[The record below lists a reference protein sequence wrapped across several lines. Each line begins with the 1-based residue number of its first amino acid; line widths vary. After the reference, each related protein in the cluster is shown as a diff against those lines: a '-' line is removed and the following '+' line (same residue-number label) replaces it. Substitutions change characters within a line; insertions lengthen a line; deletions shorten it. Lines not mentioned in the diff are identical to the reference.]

1 MKRLFSLL
9 IFATALSTLI
19 LSCKKEDAQGGDAV
33 YAIELNKTELLLTL
47 DEKFTMEAKLASPE
61 QSFVKWKSSDPAI
74 VSVDEDSGELTVL
87 KDEGEVT
94 ITADLYSKSPVV
106 YKASATCA
114 VSVETN
120 YSLSLDFA
128 SLNMAQEATKTLT
141 ALPAPESGYGKI
153 VWENTSSSIVQLS
166 KTSGISTV
174 LTAQKSN
181 GTSKVTAKL
190 YSRFD
195 STTPK
200 ATAVCGVEVKSF
212 FVDELG
218 LPSRVDLVMG
228 TPQTLV
234 PSIKP
239 QEVVGTPVT
248 YEVCS
253 GSEYVSVS
261 SEGKL
266 TPLKASGTTSYA
278 VVRATAQDRE
288 KKYQDV
294 KVYVAEKP
302 VYPTGLTVTGFV
314 SETYGTQTF
323 DPVLTFTPTNT
334 NQKNYTVSSSNKD
347 VATVTKTSAGYHVY
361 AKSSGTTN
369 ITVTY
374 NTSATTTKTLTQ
386 TLTVFVGPPSIKWTN
401 NQSTELKKGMIVGK
415 TLTVTAKVSNM
426 TNTGVTYTSSNTSV
440 VTVDAS
446 TGVIT
451 AKGRGVAY
459 ITATSK
465 ANSSLKVST
474 EFFTVYGVPTQ
485 VVCTDGNMNP
495 KFLRYG
501 NESSSTTSMIF
512 QVRDANGYPSRQ
524 DLLTVAVSS
533 NLSSITKEVT
543 SSSTST
549 TVKLTNTRTSATS
562 TTKGTLTIGVKD
574 YSSLTKTCDL
584 YESMYDEYD
593 IKPLDGLVFYD
604 DAMGLRDGGYRGSG
618 YFDTP
623 ADKLSSCSAVI
634 IWVGEHPVSDK
645 SMRGRLRGLREHSD
659 RPYKHG
665 LAVAHNNIKDAS
677 GNEFFQWW
685 SVSAAEGSNVKESK
699 HYTDYWVNGY
709 GKNFAFVSSQNNGV
723 YGYEITQGMMYY
735 NQKVKSTNSKYTILP
750 VKAIVD
756 YGSDTYPKIDDSYD
770 RNTGWYL
777 PTSGEWYRMLHC
789 LGGSLTVSQTLDKIN
804 ENMKLMS
811 GYKTIGAN
819 IQYWSCQEYN
829 KNPDGNAIYMTGTWA
844 TESGEFSSIYLSKQ
858 SQCKVRPFIAF

>member
-1 MKRLFSLL
+1 MPMKRILSLAL
-9 IFATALSTLI
+9 CFVALSTLI
-19 LSCKKEDAQGGDAV
+19 LSCKKEDAKGGDAV

-87 KDEGEVT
+87 VDEGEVT

-128 SLNMAQEATKTLT
+128 SLNMAQEATKTVM

-166 KTSGISTV
+166 KTSGASTD

-200 ATAVCGVEVKSF
+200 ATAVCDVEVKSF

-218 LPSRVDLVMG
+218 LPSRVDLVME

-239 QEVVGTPVT
+239 QEVVNTPVT
-248 YEVCS
+248 YEVRS
-253 GSEYVSVS
+253 GTDYVSVS

-266 TPLKASGTTSYA
+266 TPKKASGTNYA

-314 SETYGTQTF
+314 SETYVTQTF
-323 DPVLTFTPTNT
+323 DPVLTFTPANT
-334 NQKNYTVSSSNKD
+334 NQKIYTVKSSNTN
-347 VATVTKTSAGYHVY
+347 VTVSKNSAGYHVY
-361 AKSSGTTN
+361 AKSSGTTT
-369 ITVTY
+369 ITITY
-374 NTSATTTKTLTQ
+374 YTSETTTKTLTQ

-401 NQSTELKKGMIVGK
+401 DQSIELKKGMIVGK
-415 TLTVTAKVSNM
+415 TLAVTAKASYM
-426 TNTGVTYTSSNTSV
+426 LNTDVTYTSSNTSV
-440 VTVDAS
+440 ATVDAS

-451 AKGRGVAY
+451 AKARGSAY
-459 ITATSK
+459 ITAKSK
-465 ANSSLKVST
+465 ANSSLSVST
-474 EFFTVYGVPTQ
+474 VSFTVYGVPTQ
-485 VVCTDGNMNP
+485 VVCTAGNMNP

-543 SSSTST
+543 SGSTST

-574 YSSLTKTCDL
+574 YSSLTRTCDL
-584 YESMYDEYD
+584 YEAMYDEYD
-593 IKPLDGLVFYD
+593 LKPLDGLVFYD
-604 DAMGLRDGGYRGSG
+604 DGNMSVRDGGYRGSG
-618 YFDTP
+618 FFDTP
-623 ADKLSSCSAVI
+623 ADNLSPCSALI
-634 IWVGEHPVSDK
+634 FWVGEHPNTNI
-645 SMRGRLRGLREHSD
+645 SMRDRLRGEREHSN
-659 RPYKHG
+659 RPYQHG
-665 LAVAHNNIKDAS
+665 LAVANNNIKDAS
-677 GNEFFQWW
+677 NNEFFQWW
-685 SVSAAEGSNVKESK
+685 SVSAAAGDNVKESK
-699 HYTDYWVNGY
+699 NYTDYWVNGY
-709 GKNFAFVSSQNNGV
+709 GKNFEFVSPQHNGI

-735 NQKVKSTNSKYTILP
+735 NQKVKSNSKYTILP

-756 YGSDTYPKIDDSYD
+756 YGSDTYPKAESSYD
-770 RNTGWYL
+770 INTSWYL
-777 PTSGEWYRMLHC
+777 PTSGEWYMMLHC
-789 LGGSLTVSQTLDKIN
+789 LGSGYTASQTLDKIN
-804 ENMKLMS
+804 ENLKLMS
-811 GYKTIGAN
+811 GYKTISAN
-819 IQYWSCQEYN
+819 IKYWSCQEYKN
-829 KNPDGNAIYMTGTWA
+829 NPDGNAIYMTGTWA
-844 TESGEFSSIYLSKQ
+844 TERGEFSSIYLSKQ
-858 SQCKVRPFIAF
+858 SECKVRPFIAF

>member
-1 MKRLFSLL
+1 MKRILPLALCAAALFSL
-9 IFATALSTLI
+9 T

-33 YAIELNKTELLLTL
+33 YAIELNKTELQLAL
-47 DEKFTMEAKLASPE
+47 DETFALTATVPAPE
-61 QSFVKWKSSDPAI
+61 QSIVTWKSSDPEI
-74 VSVDEDSGELTVL
+74 VSVDEASGLLTAL

-94 ITADLYSKSPVV
+94 ITATVSSKRPVQPR
-106 YKASATCA
+106 ATATCT
-114 VSVETN
+114 VKVVTN

-153 VWENTSSSIVQLS
+153 EWATTSSSIVQLS

-200 ATAVCGVEVKSF
+200 ATAVCDVEVKSF
-212 FVDELG
+212 FVEELG

-248 YEVCS
+248 YEVRS

-261 SEGKL
+261 SAGKL
-266 TPLKASGTTSYA
+266 TPLKVSGTTSYA

-302 VYPTGLTVTGFV
+302 VYPTGISISGFV
-314 SETYGTQTF
+314 SETYVSQTF

-374 NTSATTTKTLTQ
+374 NTSETTTKTLTQ

-401 NQSTELKKGMIVGK
+401 DQSTELKKGMIVGQ
-415 TLTVTAKVSNM
+415 TLTVTAKVSNKS
-426 TNTGVTYTSSNTSV
+426 NTAVTYTSSNTDV
-440 VTVDAS
+440 VTVSAS
-446 TGVIT
+446 GVIT
-451 AKGRGVAY
+451 AKGRG
-459 ITATSK
+459 TAWVTAKSQ
-465 ANSSLKVST
+465 ADPSLTVST
-474 EFFTVYGVPTQ
+474 VSFTVYGVPTQ
-485 VVCTDGNMNP
+485 IVCTAGE
-495 KFLRYG
+495 KSSIFLRYG
-501 NESSSTTSMIF
+501 KETSSSTSMTF
-512 QVRDANGYPSRQ
+512 QIRDSKGYPSRQ
-524 DLLTVAVSS
+524 DLLTVSISS
-533 NLSSITKEVT
+533 KLNNITKEVT
-543 SSSTST
+543 VGSSST
-549 TVKLTNTRTSATS
+549 TVKLTNNLTSATS

-574 YSSLTKTCDL
+574 YSSLTRTCDL
-584 YESMYDEYD
+584 YEAMYDEYD
-593 IKPLDGLVFYD
+593 LKPLDGLVFYD
-604 DAMGLRDGGYRGSG
+604 EGYMGVRDGGYRGSG

-623 ADKLSSCSAVI
+623 ADNLSPCSALI
-634 IWVGEHPVSDK
+634 FWVGEHPNTNI
-645 SMRGRLRGLREHSD
+645 SMRDRLRGEREQSD
-659 RPYKHG
+659 RPYQHG

-677 GNEFFQWW
+677 NNELFQWW
-685 SVSAAEGSNVKESK
+685 SVSAAAGDNVKESK
-699 HYTDYWVNGY
+699 NYTDYWVNGY
-709 GKNFAFVSSQNNGV
+709 GKNFDFVSPQHNGI

-735 NQKVKSTNSKYTILP
+735 NQKVKSNSKYTILP

-756 YGSDTYPKIDDSYD
+756 YGSNTYPKAVSSYD
-770 RNTGWYL
+770 INTSWYL
-777 PTSGEWYRMLHC
+777 PTSGEWYMMLHC

-829 KNPDGNAIYMTGTWA
+829 KSPDGNAIYMTGTWA
-844 TESGEFSSIYLSKQ
+844 TERGEFSSIYLSKQ